1 MSMIQIKKKVYIP
14 VFFCCEGL
22 SVYLQKKKKNQ
33 GRSRKDFEQF
43 GL

>member
-1 MSMIQIKKKVYIP
+1 MSMMQIKKKVYIP
-14 VFFCCEGL
+14 VFFCSKGL
-22 SVYLQKKKKNQ
+22 SVYLQKKK